1 MILWRYPFNSPQ
13 KYNKISILPKIKSKK
28 MVSKYAKAIAASYK
42 ICNFCFKICKNCR
55 FLAFFCGEMNFLFIF
70 AKSIPMTKTRSDQ
83 LRQLLSKII
92 ISITI

>member
-28 MVSKYAKAIAASYK
+28 MVSKYAKAIAASY
-42 ICNFCFKICKNCR
+42 KICKNCR